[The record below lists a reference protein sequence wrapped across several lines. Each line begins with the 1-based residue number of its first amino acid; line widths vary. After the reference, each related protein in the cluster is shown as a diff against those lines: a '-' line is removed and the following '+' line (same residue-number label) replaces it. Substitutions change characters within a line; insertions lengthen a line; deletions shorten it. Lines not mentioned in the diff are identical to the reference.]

1 MDIFYAN
8 QNDQYSND
16 CIFYKNTISSNR
28 CINLFGNIG
37 IFWKFNIIF
46 SNSPSYGVVFV
57 TDSGNY
63 ILKKCF
69 LIKIKIL
76 YYILYQRVHYN

>member
-1 MDIFYAN
+1 MIIFF
-8 QNDQYSND
+8 
-16 CIFYKNTISSNR
+16 IRILLVPNR

-37 IFWKFNIIF
+37 IFWKSNIIF
-46 SNSPSYGVVFV
+46 NNRPSYGVVFV

-69 LIKIKIL
+69 LIKIKIF